1 MTCVRTDNSHGMFN
15 KHLQTKHAELL
26 VSTLFSIT
34 IITLSRLETSVIF
47 AYSSFIFYMQ
57 ISY

>member
-1 MTCVRTDNSHGMFN
+1 MFN
-15 KHLQTKHAELL
+15 KHLQTKRVELL